1 MDYKEEMD
9 PYLEE
14 IGANLDNFIE
24 NINCLRE
31 TFGYSEIMLR
41 QQNRSALK
49 DLSEFTN
56 AYTSQD
62 EKGETI
68 INIPNEKNREYKKLL
83 KKKIRAEKASK
94 LIPPSYI
101 ISLISI
107 FDSFLAGLV
116 RCVYNLKQDLLLESK
131 QAFTYREIA
140 NFVSPKEVKKVIIDS
155 TIDKLFRDSH
165 KEQIEWFEKALEVP
179 LKKFSKWGDFMEL
192 TERRN
197 LFVHADGIVS
207 MQYIGECTKNNY
219 NLQNIEIGSKLS
231 ADNAYFEKSFALLYE
246 MGIMLTQILIN
257 KLYIDKVSNGNELRD
272 KVFINNVYD
281 LICEKHYE
289 IAINVSNFVRDKSL
303 KRNNK
308 DKTFIELNLAQAY
321 KWSGNEKACK
331 SILKELDT
339 SAMNTDLQIPKKVL
353 EEKFDEVFS
362 MMKNLGRN
370 SQILTKEA
378 YREWPIFEK
387 IREKKEFEETFEL
400 IFGEKLFIPNSSDIN
415 KIETE
420 DIQEEALVKVTS

>member
-31 TFGYSEIMLR
+31 TFGYSETMLR
-41 QQNRSALK
+41 QQNISALK
-49 DLSEFTN
+49 NLSEFTK

-231 ADNAYFEKSFALLYE
+231 ADNAYFEKSFGLLYE
-246 MGIMLTQILIN
+246 MGMMLTQILIN

-289 IAINVSNFVRDKSL
+289 IAINVSNFVRDKSF

-321 KWSGNEKACK
+321 KWSGNENACK

-387 IREKKEFEETFEL
+387 IREKTEFEETFEL

>member
-31 TFGYSEIMLR
+31 TFGYSETMLR
-41 QQNRSALK
+41 QQNISALK
-49 DLSEFTN
+49 NLSEFTK

-231 ADNAYFEKSFALLYE
+231 ADNAYFEKSFGLLYE

-289 IAINVSNFVRDKSL
+289 IAINVSNFVRDKSF

-321 KWSGNEKACK
+321 KWSGNENACK

-387 IREKKEFEETFEL
+387 IREKTEFEETFEL

>member
-31 TFGYSEIMLR
+31 TFGYSETMLR
-41 QQNRSALK
+41 QQNISALK
-49 DLSEFTN
+49 KLSEFTK

-94 LIPPSYI
+94 LIPSSYI

-107 FDSFLAGLV
+107 SDSFLAGLV

-155 TIDKLFRDSH
+155 TIDKLF
-165 KEQIEWFEKALEVP
+165 
-179 LKKFSKWGDFMEL
+179 
-192 TERRN
+192 
-197 LFVHADGIVS
+197 
-207 MQYIGECTKNNY
+207 
-219 NLQNIEIGSKLS
+219 
-231 ADNAYFEKSFALLYE
+231 
-246 MGIMLTQILIN
+246 
-257 KLYIDKVSNGNELRD
+257 
-272 KVFINNVYD
+272 
-281 LICEKHYE
+281 
-289 IAINVSNFVRDKSL
+289 
-303 KRNNK
+303 
-308 DKTFIELNLAQAY
+308 
-321 KWSGNEKACK
+321 
-331 SILKELDT
+331 
-339 SAMNTDLQIPKKVL
+339 
-353 EEKFDEVFS
+353 
-362 MMKNLGRN
+362 
-370 SQILTKEA
+370 
-378 YREWPIFEK
+378 
-387 IREKKEFEETFEL
+387 
-400 IFGEKLFIPNSSDIN
+400 IPNGSDIN

>member
-31 TFGYSEIMLR
+31 TFGYSETMLR
-41 QQNRSALK
+41 QQNISALK
-49 DLSEFTN
+49 NLSEITK

-231 ADNAYFEKSFALLYE
+231 ADNAYFEKSFGLLYE

-289 IAINVSNFVRDKSL
+289 IAINVSNFVRDKSF

-321 KWSGNEKACK
+321 KWSGNENACK

-387 IREKKEFEETFEL
+387 IREKTEFEETFEL